1 MDKQTYLDSF
11 RIHEAV
17 IDGVD
22 GVILADVAVALKQ
35 DGTSVEAIV
44 SPEDAEPASL
54 IALDKS
60 PTKVWFCTS
69 RSRFSRF
76 NADV

>member
-1 MDKQTYLDSF
+1 MKGRQTLSDLDALGV
-11 RIHEAV
+11 HEAV
-17 IDGVD
+17 VDGVD

-54 IALDKS
+54 VALDKS
-60 PTKVWFCTS
+60 PTEVWFCTITIAILT
-69 RSRFSRF
+69 F
-76 NADV
+76 